1 MAQFKRIL
9 VVIDPT
15 ATEQPAMARATWVAK
30 KTGASIELFICD
42 YDQYLSGERFFDSSS
57 MEKARQS
64 LIDTHKKRLEKLAQG
79 IAADG
84 ISVFVDACWDH
95 PLHDGIV
102 RKVVRSAPDIV
113 FKDTHYHAAIRRS
126 IFSNTDWNLIRD
138 CPAPLLLVKPQGFEE
153 PLSIIAAV
161 DPVHERDKPAELDR
175 KILDTA
181 RTLSEQLGADLHVL
195 HGFDPSP
202 AYAVSADSMAFPISA
217 PINEMM
223 EALKTKHETAVEE
236 LLADQNV
243 PESRVHVLEGDT
255 REVMIGLVEKL
266 DADIVVMG
274 AVARGALQRL
284 VLGSTAEHVLDHVP
298 CDLLIVKPA
307 GFETRVSTEA

>member
-138 CPAPLLLVKPQGFEE
+138 CPAPEKSGAPPTTAALLPALPRFFLGLALRTADFLVPGGIALW
-153 PLSIIAAV
+153 PLPWS
-161 DPVHERDKPAELDR
+161 R
-175 KILDTA
+175 KTA
-181 RTLSEQLGADLHVL
+181 NPHRSSCLASCGYSQR
-195 HGFDPSP
+195 
-202 AYAVSADSMAFPISA
+202 
-217 PINEMM
+217 NR
-223 EALKTKHETAVEE
+223 KTV
-236 LLADQNV
+236 
-243 PESRVHVLEGDT
+243 
-255 REVMIGLVEKL
+255 
-266 DADIVVMG
+266 
-274 AVARGALQRL
+274 
-284 VLGSTAEHVLDHVP
+284 
-298 CDLLIVKPA
+298 CW
-307 GFETRVSTEA
+307 